1 MGSPEADCHRMGDGD
16 MNIDVAWVAAIVA
29 FSVGAYLGAAVMAA
43 LTRSGKNKA
52 YQQGIAECPKIHEW
66 GENTG

>member
-1 MGSPEADCHRMGDGD
+1 MLHGMSAAVSRRRTAMGDL
-16 MNIDVAWVAAIVA
+16 AWVAAIVA

-52 YQQGIAECPKIHEW
+52 YQQGIAECPRIHEW